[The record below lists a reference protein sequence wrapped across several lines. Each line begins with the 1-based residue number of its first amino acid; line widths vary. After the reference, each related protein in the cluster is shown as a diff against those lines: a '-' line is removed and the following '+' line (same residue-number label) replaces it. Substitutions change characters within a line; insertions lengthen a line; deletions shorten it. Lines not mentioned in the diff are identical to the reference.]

1 MLLPQYLSQSL
12 LLHHIENAGIALRTS
27 WKEFGAFNKA
37 AHLSEYWGSQ
47 DVRFVCFFKK
57 KNILDF

>member
-1 MLLPQYLSQSL
+1 MLVPLYLSQSL
-12 LLHHIENAGIALRTS
+12 FLHHIENTGMALRTS

-47 DVRFVCFFKK
+47 DVGFVYLKK
-57 KNILDF
+57 KT

>member
-1 MLLPQYLSQSL
+1 MLLPQYLNQSL
-12 LLHHIENAGIALRTS
+12 LLYHIENTGIALRTS

-47 DVRFVCFFKK
+47 DVRFVCFFLKK
-57 KNILDF
+57 KLDF